1 MGRTMDVP
9 ERLRGGRYAPHGLLG
24 EGAQGVT
31 YDAAD
36 LENGRA
42 VAIKRFDVRGARGWK
57 DVELAERE
65 ARVLSTLDHP
75 LVPTY
80 IEHFEE
86 DGALYL
92 VMGKVLGETMEAVR
106 QRDGAL
112 SEAEV
117 RRFLASADSALT
129 YLHGRASPV
138 VHRDIK
144 PRNVVR
150 RPDGSY
156 VLVDFGAVAE
166 LLLRKGSSTVVGTM
180 GYMAPEQF
188 QGRAQASTD
197 VYAVGAT
204 ALAALTGREPET
216 LAHDGLR
223 VDVRGA
229 LGDRVSPELVAA
241 LERML
246 EPDPRVRAKSVGEAL
261 QWAGPAPPLG
271 AAPTSPA
278 AHGSAAEDAAVK
290 SLRRLMWTLWG
301 LGWVLVPLL
310 LRPFGLHAQIP
321 LVMFG
326 SLAALLFVT
335 WQRGAVMRAMLRR
348 APALIETFGGSPARA
363 AAPAEVRQRVRVDAQ
378 SGKVRVVHA
387 DPTGT
392 ERHDDEYADTN
403 VATREEPKRKRR
415 AR

>member
-1 MGRTMDVP
+1 MDVP

-86 DGALYL
+86 GGALYL
-92 VMGKVLGETMEAVR
+92 VMGKVLGETMEAIR
-106 QRDGAL
+106 QREGAL

-144 PRNVVR
+144 PRNVIR

-166 LLLRKGSSTVVGTM
+166 LLLRKGASTIVGTM

-204 ALAALTGREPET
+204 ALAALTGQEPET
-216 LAHDGLR
+216 LAHDGLHI
-223 VDVRGA
+223 DVRGA
-229 LGDRVSPELVAA
+229 VGGRVSEGLVAA

-246 EPDPRVRAKSVGEAL
+246 EPDPRARAKSVGEAL
-261 QWAGPAPPLG
+261 QWAAPTAHAPHAPPPA
-271 AAPTSPA
+271 AAPASLTALDRS
-278 AHGSAAEDAAVK
+278 AEDAAVK
-290 SLRRLMWTLWG
+290 SLRRLMWTMWG
-301 LGWVLVPLL
+301 LGWVIVPLV
-310 LRPFGLHAQIP
+310 LRPFGLHGQIP

-335 WQRGAVMRAMLRR
+335 WQKGALLRAILRR
-348 APALIETFGGSPARA
+348 MPRLLETFSGAQAGA
-363 AAPAEVRQRVRVDAQ
+363 AARSDVGQRVRIDAQ
-378 SGKVRVVHA
+378 SGRVRVA
-387 DPTGT
+387 SGGT
-392 ERHDDEYADTN
+392 ARHDDAYADTN
-403 VATREEPKRKRR
+403 VATAHDERKKRRR

>member
-1 MGRTMDVP
+1 MDVP
-9 ERLRGGRYAPHGLLG
+9 ERLRGGRYAPHALLG

-36 LENGRA
+36 LQNGRA

-86 DGALYL
+86 EGSLYL
-92 VMGKVLGETMEAVR
+92 IMEKVEGETMEAMR
-106 QRDGAL
+106 QRDGTL

-166 LLLRKGSSTVVGTM
+166 LLLRKGASTVVGTM

-204 ALAALTGREPET
+204 ALAALTGQEPET
-216 LAHDGLR
+216 LPHDGLR
-223 VDVRGA
+223 VDVRGT
-229 LGDRVSPELVAA
+229 LGDRVSLDLVAA
-241 LERML
+241 LEKML
-246 EPDPRVRAKSVGEAL
+246 DPDPRTRAKSIGEAL
-261 QWAGPAPPLG
+261 HAAGRAPSLAPP
-271 AAPTSPA
+271 PA
-278 AHGSAAEDAAVK
+278 SLVAMDRSAEDAAVK
-290 SLRRLMWTLWG
+290 SLRRLMWTMWG

-326 SLAALLFVT
+326 SLAAILFVT
-335 WQRGAVMRAMLRR
+335 WQKGAVLRAMLRR
-348 APALIETFGGSPARA
+348 MPGLIETFGGAQARSSRR
-363 AAPAEVRQRVRVDAQ
+363 PELGQRVRVDARD
-378 SGKVRVVHA
+378 GRVRVA
-387 DPTGT
+387 SGSTA
-392 ERHDDEYADTN
+392 RHHDEYADTDI
-403 VATREEPKRKRR
+403 ATTREEPKKKRR

>member
-1 MGRTMDVP
+1 MDVP
-9 ERLRGGRYAPHGLLG
+9 ERLRGGRYAPHALLG

-36 LENGRA
+36 LQNGRA

-86 DGALYL
+86 EGSLYL
-92 VMGKVLGETMEAVR
+92 IMEKVEGETMEAMR
-106 QRDGAL
+106 QRDGTL

-166 LLLRKGSSTVVGTM
+166 LLLRKGASTVVGTM

-204 ALAALTGREPET
+204 ALAALTGQEPET
-216 LAHDGLR
+216 LPHDGLR

-229 LGDRVSPELVAA
+229 LGDRVSPDLVAA
-241 LERML
+241 LEKML
-246 EPDPRVRAKSVGEAL
+246 DPDPRTRAKSIGEAL
-261 QWAGPAPPLG
+261 HAAGRAPSLAPP
-271 AAPTSPA
+271 PA
-278 AHGSAAEDAAVK
+278 SLVAMDRSAEDAAVK
-290 SLRRLMWTLWG
+290 SLRRLMWTMWG

-326 SLAALLFVT
+326 SLAAILFVT
-335 WQRGAVMRAMLRR
+335 WQKGAVLRAMLRR
-348 APALIETFGGSPARA
+348 MPGLVETFGGAQARSSRR
-363 AAPAEVRQRVRVDAQ
+363 PELGQRVRVDARD
-378 SGKVRVVHA
+378 GRVRVA
-387 DPTGT
+387 SGSTA
-392 ERHDDEYADTN
+392 RHHDEYADTDI
-403 VATREEPKRKRR
+403 ATTREEPKKKRR

>member
-1 MGRTMDVP
+1 MDVP

-92 VMGKVLGETMEAVR
+92 VMGKVVGETMESLR
-106 QRDGAL
+106 QREGAL

-166 LLLRKGSSTVVGTM
+166 LLLRKGSSTVVGTV

-246 EPDPRVRAKSVGEAL
+246 EPDPRARAKSIGEAL
-261 QWAGPAPPLG
+261 QWAAPPPG
-271 AAPTSPA
+271 SAPVRAASPVA
-278 AHGSAAEDAAVK
+278 AGSAAEDAAVK
-290 SLRRLMWTLWG
+290 SLRRLLWTMWG

-310 LRPFGLHAQIP
+310 LRPFGQHAQIP

-326 SLAALLFVT
+326 SLAALLFLT
-335 WQRGAVMRAMLRR
+335 WQRGAVLRAMLRR
-348 APALIETFGGSPARA
+348 APGLIETFGGSPARA
-363 AAPAEVRQRVRVDAQ
+363 PAPSEVGPRVRVDAQ
-378 SGKVRVVHA
+378 SGKVRVVRA
-387 DPTGT
+387 DATGA
-392 ERHDDEYADTN
+392 ERHEDAYADTN
-403 VATREEPKRKRR
+403 VATTRDEPKKRRR

>member
-1 MGRTMDVP
+1 MDVP
-9 ERLRGGRYAPHGLLG
+9 ERLRGGRYAPHALLG

-36 LENGRA
+36 LQNGRA

-86 DGALYL
+86 EGSLYL
-92 VMGKVLGETMEAVR
+92 VMEKVEGETMEAMR
-106 QRDGAL
+106 QRDGTL

-166 LLLRKGSSTVVGTM
+166 LLLRKGASTVVGTM

-204 ALAALTGREPET
+204 ALAALTGQEPET
-216 LAHDGLR
+216 LPHDGLR

-229 LGDRVSPELVAA
+229 LGDRVSPDLVAA
-241 LERML
+241 LEKML
-246 EPDPRVRAKSVGEAL
+246 DPDPRTRAKSIGEAL
-261 QWAGPAPPLG
+261 HAAGRAPSVAPP
-271 AAPTSPA
+271 PTSLVA
-278 AHGSAAEDAAVK
+278 MDRSAEDAAVK
-290 SLRRLMWTLWG
+290 SLRRLMWTMWG

-326 SLAALLFVT
+326 SLAAILFVT
-335 WQRGAVMRAMLRR
+335 WQKGAVLRAMLRR
-348 APALIETFGGSPARA
+348 MPGLVETFGGAQARSSRR
-363 AAPAEVRQRVRVDAQ
+363 PELGQRVRVDARD
-378 SGKVRVVHA
+378 GRVRVA
-387 DPTGT
+387 SGSTA
-392 ERHDDEYADTN
+392 RHHDEYADTDI
-403 VATREEPKRKRR
+403 ATTREEPKKKRR

>member
-1 MGRTMDVP
+1 MDVP
-9 ERLRGGRYAPHGLLG
+9 ERLRGGRYAPHALLG

-36 LENGRA
+36 LQNGRA

-86 DGALYL
+86 EGSLYL
-92 VMGKVLGETMEAVR
+92 VMEKVEGETMEAMR
-106 QRDGAL
+106 QRDGTL

-166 LLLRKGSSTVVGTM
+166 LLLRKGASTVVGTM

-204 ALAALTGREPET
+204 ALAALTGQEPET
-216 LAHDGLR
+216 LPHDGLR

-229 LGDRVSPELVAA
+229 LGDRVSPDLVAA
-241 LERML
+241 LEKML
-246 EPDPRVRAKSVGEAL
+246 DPDPRTRAKSIGEAL
-261 QWAGPAPPLG
+261 HAAGRAPSLAPP
-271 AAPTSPA
+271 PTSLVVMDR
-278 AHGSAAEDAAVK
+278 SAEDAAVK
-290 SLRRLMWTLWG
+290 SLRRLMWTMWG

-326 SLAALLFVT
+326 SLAAILFVT
-335 WQRGAVMRAMLRR
+335 WQKGAVLRATLRR
-348 APALIETFGGSPARA
+348 MPGLIETFGGAQARSSLR
-363 AAPAEVRQRVRVDAQ
+363 PELGQRVRVDARD
-378 SGKVRVVHA
+378 GRVRVA
-387 DPTGT
+387 SGSTA
-392 ERHDDEYADTN
+392 RHHDEYADTDI
-403 VATREEPKRKRR
+403 ATTREEPKKKRR